1 MKVLILAAGYAT
13 RLSPWTLANP
23 KPLLKVGGEP
33 ILDRILDK
41 VAQVKGVSEAYIVVN
56 NKFFENF
63 KSWLEGSAHRG
74 KPSLINDG
82 TDSNETRLGA
92 MKDIELVI
100 DQKAIDDDLLVIAAD
115 NLFDFDLASFLAF
128 TQKHRDGAAVA
139 LYDIKDL
146 DAAKRYGVVKID
158 EDSRVVNFQ
167 EKPPKPESTLVSTGV
182 YYFPKDTLASI
193 KEYNTKPGLNLDAP
207 GYYISWLA
215 AMNKVYGFTFREP
228 WYDIGD
234 IETYK
239 KVDAEY
245 TKKES

>member
-1 MKVLILAAGYAT
+1 LE
-13 RLSPWTLANP
+13 NP

-41 VAQVKGVSEAYIVVN
+41 VARVKGASEVYIVVN
-56 NKFFENF
+56 NKFFDNF
-63 KSWLEGSAHRG
+63 KRWLDGSAHRG
-74 KPSLINDG
+74 KPSLVNDG

-92 MKDIELVI
+92 MKDIELVV

-115 NLFDFDLASFLAF
+115 NLFDFDLTSFLAF
-128 TQKHRDGAAVA
+128 TLKHQDGATVA

-158 EDSRVVNFQ
+158 EASRVVGFQ
-167 EKPPKPESTLVSTGV
+167 EKPLKPDSTLVSTGI
-182 YYFPKDTLASI
+182 YYFPKDTLAFI
-193 KEYNTKPGLNLDAP
+193 KEYNAKPAQKLDAP

-215 AMNKVYGFTFREP
+215 MMNKVYGFTFREP

-239 KVDAEY
+239 KVDAAY
-245 TKKES
+245 TKKEREAI